1 MRVEYR
7 YPVGRRVADS
17 LISLFPLLVGAF
29 MVVATVRFLVD
40 PPADDSHGIR
50 RVVGSV
56 IFVAIGLLPAAVLGC
71 AGLALIRKALIDR
84 LVVTGDGLVS
94 REGRL
99 IRVRVTTIPWSSVTS
114 FTVKGLGPHS
124 TVVTAV
130 LDSDQQV
137 KLPGT
142 VRRQVAGT
150 TTIAE
155 ELTTRLRTGV

>member
-1 MRVEYR
+1 MRMEYR

-56 IFVAIGLLPAAVLGC
+56 IFVGIALLPAAVLAC
-71 AGLALIRKALIDR
+71 AGLALTRKALGDR

-94 REGRL
+94 REARL
-99 IRVRVTTIPWSSVTS
+99 TKVRVTTIPWSSVTS
-114 FTVKGLGPHS
+114 FTVRGLGPRS
-124 TVVTAV
+124 TVITAV
-130 LDSDQQV
+130 LDSGQQV

-142 VRRQVAGT
+142 ARRQVSAT